1 MDIVASNFQVDASID
16 DGSCFYNGCMD
27 TLAVNFESYATM
39 DDGSCLYI
47 TQCSIPEQYNGNTGN
62 NMIIGF
68 LPAAIDS
75 LPITNDDAYI
85 VAFSNL
91 EMLIGSIQ
99 MDVFD
104 GTISSLG

>member
-1 MDIVASNFQVDASID
+1 MYQLYYGCMDIVASNYLMLNID

-47 TQCSIPEQYNGNTGN
+47 SQCSIPGQYDGNTGN

-68 LPAAIDS
+68 LPS
-75 LPITNDDAYI
+75 
-85 VAFSNL
+85 
-91 EMLIGSIQ
+91 Q
-99 MDVFD
+99 
-104 GTISSLG
+104 